1 MQILPIKIKE
11 LCTPASVYFYV
22 SVITLT
28 FSMLHNFTQ
37 FNNKV
42 YKCGSYSFLVPSVI
56 MIFLFK
62 FVYLVFWT
70 YLLNLMCK
78 DKNKTLAWVLVLFPF
93 ILFFVLLGVVLM
105 TSQRIVQGSL
115 VLVEEPNE

>member
-42 YKCGSYSFLVPSVI
+42 YKCDL
-56 MIFLFK
+56 
-62 FVYLVFWT
+62 
-70 YLLNLMCK
+70 
-78 DKNKTLAWVLVLFPF
+78 
-93 ILFFVLLGVVLM
+93 ILF
-105 TSQRIVQGSL
+105 SS
-115 VLVEEPNE
+115 